1 MNKFEIWDFENITI
15 DYLCFL
21 CFWCSFW
28 VPVCFWLAKRFGHEL
43 GESRENSNCKL
54 DQIPKVHE
62 GEPEKQSQGSPKL
75 GDQGLHGVDESL
87 GLH

>member
-1 MNKFEIWDFENITI
+1 M
-15 DYLCFL
+15 
-21 CFWCSFW
+21 
-28 VPVCFWLAKRFGHEL
+28 VCIQLAKRFGQEL

-87 GLH
+87 GLHEQVGRGVLQKQLGLRIVLLR